1 MCREDIEKN
10 KVNGKISLNKA
21 RKRKVSRCSGEE
33 REKRKT
39 LEREV
44 RVPYEYSKY

>member
-1 MCREDIEKN
+1 MCREEMEKN

-21 RKRKVSRCSGEE
+21 RKRKVSRCSREE
-33 REKRKT
+33 RERRKT

-44 RVPYEYSKY
+44 RVPYECYKY